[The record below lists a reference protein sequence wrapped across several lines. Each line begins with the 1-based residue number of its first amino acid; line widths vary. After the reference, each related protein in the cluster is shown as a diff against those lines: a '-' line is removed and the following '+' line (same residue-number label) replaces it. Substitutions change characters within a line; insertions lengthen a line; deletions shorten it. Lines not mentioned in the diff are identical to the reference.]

1 MNYNTI
7 IKTKRITDLIEKY
20 EKRHSEIMAIPLGTA
35 TQKELAELEI
45 LVGVRIDLGA
55 LLK

>member
-1 MNYNTI
+1 MTGDI
-7 IKTKRITDLIEKY
+7 TPKQIAALIKKY
-20 EKRHSEIMAIPLGTA
+20 EKRHSEIMAIPLGEA